1 MTPLTPVPSVV
12 LDANVLFPA
21 SLRDILLRC
30 AEKNLFRLRVSQQ
43 IWDEVVRNLFSSGRL
58 TSEQVAR
65 LDTAIQAFL
74 RRTNALVTGYKSL
87 IPNLTNDPKDRHVL
101 AVAIH
106 AHAQTIVT
114 VNLKD
119 FPAHALSSHGVV
131 AQHPDPFL
139 TCLYHAR
146 PDVLVQIVNDQAE
159 ELKNPPLSV
168 TDVLDTLAQHA
179 PTVVRLLREAI
190 AARED
195 VVDQQ

>member
-43 IWDEVVRNLFSSGRL
+43 IWDEVVRNLFSTGRL

-74 RRTNALVTGYKSL
+74 RRTNALVTGYESL

-139 TCLYHAR
+139 TCLYYAR

>member
-1 MTPLTPVPSVV
+1 MTSPTPVPHIV

-30 AEKNLFRLRVSQQ
+30 VEKNLFRLRISQQ
-43 IWDEVVRNLFSSGRL
+43 IWDEVVRNLFSTGRL

-74 RRTNALVTGYKSL
+74 RRTNALVTGYEPL

-106 AHAQTIVT
+106 AHVQTIVT
-114 VNLKD
+114 MNLKD
-119 FPAHALSSHGVV
+119 FPVRALSPHGIV
-131 AQHPDPFL
+131 AEHPDPFL
-139 TCLYHAR
+139 TRLYRAR

-179 PTVVRLLREAI
+179 PTVVSLLREAI

>member
-1 MTPLTPVPSVV
+1 MTPSTPVPPVV

-43 IWDEVVRNLFSSGRL
+43 IWDEVVRNLFSTGRL

-74 RRTNALVTGYKSL
+74 RRTNALVTGYESL

-131 AQHPDPFL
+131 AEHPDPFL
-139 TCLYHAR
+139 TRLYRAR
-146 PDVLVQIVNDQAE
+146 PDVLVQIVSDQA
-159 ELKNPPLSV
+159 L
-168 TDVLDTLAQHA
+168 
-179 PTVVRLLREAI
+179 
-190 AARED
+190 
-195 VVDQQ
+195 